1 MTDHSTAAPGAVD
14 LGGIDRAHPEGE
26 TFERLL
32 STAAAETA
40 AGVTGVHHL
49 GGTVARSLARASRA
63 LLGVSTSPGVS
74 VARVDGAVTVD
85 LDVVVEY
92 PHNVHEVIE
101 STRTQVQNAAAQL
114 GGDPVVVNVTV
125 TDVHGPFDPI
135 EEPREEAEPLVDTV
149 ADAAKSAGAAAS
161 DALDTAREGASDAVD
176 SARNGAADA
185 LESAAD
191 ALDERRDAE
200 AEAAQAEA
208 FEKAGTADEPAPAA
222 EPAAAEFVVRVE
234 VEPADPASE
243 AKAAVVE
250 VAPVED
256 APESD
261 TSPSP
266 RDASAE
272 TRDGR
277 E

>member
-1 MTDHSTAAPGAVD
+1 MTDPSTADSGTVD

-63 LLGVSTSPGVS
+63 LLGVSTSPGVT

-85 LDVVVEY
+85 VDLVVEY
-92 PHNVHEVIE
+92 PHKVHEVIDE
-101 STRTQVQNAAAQL
+101 TRTQVLKAAAQL

-125 TDVHGPFDPI
+125 TDVHGPFDPV
-135 EEPREEAEPLVDTV
+135 EEPHEEVEPLVDTV
-149 ADAAKSAGAAAS
+149 AGAAQGAGAAAS
-161 DALDTAREGASDAVD
+161 DALDSAREH
-176 SARNGAADA
+176 AADA
-185 LESAAD
+185 LESTAD
-191 ALDERRDAE
+191 AIDERRDAE

-208 FEKAGTADEPAPAA
+208 FEEAHAAPS
-222 EPAAAEFVVRVE
+222 AEFVVRVE
-234 VEPADPASE
+234 VEPADGDSQAE
-243 AKAAVVE
+243 AAVVE
-250 VAPVED
+250 VTPVAE

-261 TSPSP
+261 AAPSSSDGSAP
-266 RDASAE
+266 RA
-272 TRDGR
+272 GR